1 MTNYQTLNLTQH
13 NLSLEV
19 GYTNHML
26 LIRRVLLSKNL
37 YMKIKTVVSHNM
49 TFDQYWSKN
58 KTKLMG
64 SKIPTE
70 LVAQTVW
77 NDYSEMLTLTN
88 NP

>member
-1 MTNYQTLNLTQH
+1 
-13 NLSLEV
+13 
-19 GYTNHML
+19 
-26 LIRRVLLSKNL
+26 
-37 YMKIKTVVSHNM
+37 MKIKTVVSHNM